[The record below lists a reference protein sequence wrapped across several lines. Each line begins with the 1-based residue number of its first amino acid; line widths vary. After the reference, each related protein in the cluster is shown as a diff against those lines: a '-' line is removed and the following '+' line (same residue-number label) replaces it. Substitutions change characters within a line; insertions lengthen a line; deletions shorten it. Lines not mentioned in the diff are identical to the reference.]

1 MTRRQFEFIALA
13 LLIAYAILF
22 FTARNPVCLIG
33 HVSRRSIECAPAP
46 KLLEPR
52 PGGGFTVM
60 LESLFIRS
68 GGPPLL

>member
-22 FTARNPVCLIG
+22 FTARDPVCPIG
-33 HVSRRSIECAPAP
+33 YVGRAGIDCASPPPTP

-52 PGGGFTVM
+52 PGGGFMV
-60 LESLFIRS
+60 
-68 GGPPLL
+68 